1 MGCSRSKL
9 QPVLELPAARGGD
22 TGAAQHHDAR
32 NMLLRAA
39 KDGNT
44 TEIKRLLRAGGAP
57 ASAPASAPAPAVS
70 LVNSR
75 GMWDTP
81 ALVFAC
87 QYGRAAAALELLRHG
102 ADARLANARGGTAL
116 LYACVESTAADMAEV
131 AVALIAAG
139 AGVEAPPVRVY
150 DSLIDRATQHTP
162 LTAAAS
168 RLPAEAVVELAGAG
182 AGVGAGV
189 GAGAVA
195 GAEAS
200 SSSGGGGSSSGAG
213 TGSSG
218 SGGGAGAGGEAAS
231 EIAPGCARTVAMAA
245 PALALVRALLA
256 AGADPAPL
264 RALGWPERLIT
275 RVQVHAPA
283 S

>member
-9 QPVLELPAARGGD
+9 QPVLELPAAQGGD
-22 TGAAQHHDAR
+22 AGAAQHHDAR
-32 NMLLRAA
+32 NVLLRAA
-39 KDGNT
+39 KDGNVA
-44 TEIKRLLRAGGAP
+44 EIKRLLREGGAT
-57 ASAPASAPAPAVS
+57 APAPAPAPAPAVS

-116 LYACVESTAADMAEV
+116 LYACVESAAADMAEV

-139 AGVEAPPVRVY
+139 VDVEAPPVRVY

-168 RLPAEAVVELAGAG
+168 RLSAEAVMELAGAD
-182 AGVGAGV
+182 A
-189 GAGAVA
+189 GAGA
-195 GAEAS
+195 
-200 SSSGGGGSSSGAG
+200 SSSGAG
-213 TGSSG
+213 G
-218 SGGGAGAGGEAAS
+218 GAGGEAAHDRD
-231 EIAPGCARTVAMAA
+231 PGCAPAVAATA

-264 RALGWPERLIT
+264 RALGWPVRLIT

>member
-182 AGVGAGV
+182 AGVGA
-189 GAGAVA
+189 
-195 GAEAS
+195 EASS